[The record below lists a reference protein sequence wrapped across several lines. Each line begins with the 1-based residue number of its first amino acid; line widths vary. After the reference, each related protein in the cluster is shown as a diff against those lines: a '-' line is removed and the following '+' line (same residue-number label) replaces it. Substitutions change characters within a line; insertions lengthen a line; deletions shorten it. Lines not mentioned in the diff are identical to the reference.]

1 MSIHFLI
8 QTQKVVRKQT
18 SMSQTLIKQNQELT
32 LTATN
37 EQKQR
42 LDQFLSQQLPM
53 YSRSFFKR
61 AIENGAI
68 QVNQQMVTKT
78 GYQVK
83 AGDIVTIT
91 IQETQQGQE
100 TINTAD
106 LGIEIIHEHPHFL
119 IINKPAGLLVHP
131 IHSKCTEV
139 TLADWIKQN
148 IENISRVGYIDRP
161 GIIHRLDK
169 YTSGLMII
177 ARTSY
182 AYAQFSKLFYDR
194 DIEKIY
200 YAIVK
205 HHPPTQGTINL
216 PIGRHPIQRTKM
228 TTACA
233 TGTTTFRHA
242 VTHYA
247 VEQYFQDAALLRI
260 SLETGRTH
268 QIRVHLA
275 AIGHPIVG
283 DIVYGTK
290 SSDMPRPALHAHQ
303 LQFIF
308 DKQQYTFQAPLPEDI
323 ESYLKLLNE

>member
-1 MSIHFLI
+1 MA
-8 QTQKVVRKQT
+8 
-18 SMSQTLIKQNQELT
+18 QTLIKQNQELT
-32 LTATN
+32 LTVTAQ
-37 EQKQR
+37 QKQR
-42 LDQFLSQQLPM
+42 IDQFLSEQLPM

-61 AIENGAI
+61 AIQQGHI
-68 QVNQQMVTKT
+68 QVNKQTVAKT
-78 GYQVK
+78 GHQVK
-83 AGDIVTIT
+83 AGDVIT
-91 IQETQQGQE
+91 IAAQETPDNRQ
-100 TINTAD
+100 TTDTAN
-106 LGIEIIHEHPHFL
+106 LGIQIIYEHPHFL

-131 IHSKCTEV
+131 IHSRCKEV

-182 AYAQFSKLFYDR
+182 AYAQFSKLFFNR

-205 HHPPTQGTINL
+205 HHPPQSGTIDL
-216 PIGRHPIQRTKM
+216 PIGRHPTQRTKM
-228 TTACA
+228 TTASSP
-233 TGTTTFRHA
+233 GTTTFRHA
-242 VTHYA
+242 ITHYT

-283 DIVYGTK
+283 DVVYGTK
-290 SSDMPRPALHAHQ
+290 SFDIPRPALHAQQ
-303 LQFIF
+303 LSFIF
-308 DKQQYTFQAPLPEDI
+308 DKQQYTFQTPLPEDMK
-323 ESYLKLLNE
+323 SYIKLLGDLH

>member
-1 MSIHFLI
+1 
-8 QTQKVVRKQT
+8 
-18 SMSQTLIKQNQELT
+18 
-32 LTATN
+32 
-37 EQKQR
+37 
-42 LDQFLSQQLPM
+42 
-53 YSRSFFKR
+53 
-61 AIENGAI
+61 
-68 QVNQQMVTKT
+68 
-78 GYQVK
+78 
-83 AGDIVTIT
+83 
-91 IQETQQGQE
+91 
-100 TINTAD
+100 
-106 LGIEIIHEHPHFL
+106 
-119 IINKPAGLLVHP
+119 
-131 IHSKCTEV
+131 
-139 TLADWIKQN
+139 
-148 IENISRVGYIDRP
+148 
-161 GIIHRLDK
+161 
-169 YTSGLMII
+169 
-177 ARTSY
+177 
-182 AYAQFSKLFYDR
+182 
-194 DIEKIY
+194 
-200 YAIVK
+200 
-205 HHPPTQGTINL
+205 
-216 PIGRHPIQRTKM
+216 M